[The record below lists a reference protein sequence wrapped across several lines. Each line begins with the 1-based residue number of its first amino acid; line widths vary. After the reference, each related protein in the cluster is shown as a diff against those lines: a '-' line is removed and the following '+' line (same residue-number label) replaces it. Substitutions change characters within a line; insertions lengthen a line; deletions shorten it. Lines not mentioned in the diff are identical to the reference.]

1 MAPQARSRK
10 MQDTPLVR
18 QAVFT
23 RSVSIPNLFSS
34 SHTWFTKKG
43 NSHSNNPGG
52 SIIQDNPAEEVSSL
66 FGMRPEK
73 GRWGLVTLGLII
85 NLCLGTVYSWSVFVH
100 PLTDYFT
107 TVLGQTVSVN
117 EVLLPY
123 SVILAVFAIT
133 MALTGRYVE
142 THGPRKITIIGCILT
157 GLGWLSASTVSS
169 LPTLSVMYGVVGGIG
184 IGIAYGA
191 TVAVAARWFPDQ
203 RGLAVGMTVLGV
215 GFSAFV
221 TANLAGALIAA
232 YGVMST
238 FRIFGIG
245 IILITVPLALPLT
258 FPPAGWRPAGWNS
271 PVTPEGQHVAC
282 ECSRSEMLRTP
293 AFYGLWTCYFI
304 GCFSGL
310 MAVSISNPVG
320 TEVVHIGT
328 GLATALVGFFAIFN
342 GSGRP
347 VFGVLTDRLS
357 PGTTAMITF
366 VLIAGASLLM
376 WQVPVVPAYII
387 AFSVLW
393 GCLGG
398 WLAIAP
404 TATADYFGTRDYPR
418 CYGVVFLA
426 FGAGAIA
433 GPQLAGFIRTTTA
446 DYLGVFPFVLVLA
459 IIGFF
464 IAFTLMKPPRPKT

>member
-1 MAPQARSRK
+1 M
-10 MQDTPLVR
+10 
-18 QAVFT
+18 
-23 RSVSIPNLFSS
+23 
-34 SHTWFTKKG
+34 
-43 NSHSNNPGG
+43 
-52 SIIQDNPAEEVSSL
+52 
-66 FGMRPEK
+66 
-73 GRWGLVTLGLII
+73 
-85 NLCLGTVYSWSVFVH
+85 
-100 PLTDYFT
+100 
-107 TVLGQTVSVN
+107 
-117 EVLLPY
+117 
-123 SVILAVFAIT
+123 
-133 MALTGRYVE
+133 
-142 THGPRKITIIGCILT
+142 
-157 GLGWLSASTVSS
+157 
-169 LPTLSVMYGVVGGIG
+169 LSVMYGVIGGIG

-191 TVAVAARWFPDQ
+191 TVAVAARWFPDR

-215 GFSAFV
+215 GFSAFI
-221 TANLAGALIAA
+221 TANLAGAFIAA
-232 YGVMST
+232 YGIMST

-258 FPPAGWRPAGWNS
+258 FPPSGWRPAGWN
-271 PVTPEGQHVAC
+271 PPLPQEGRRMPC
-282 ECSRSEMLRTP
+282 ECSRSAMLRTP
-293 AFYGLWTCYFI
+293 AFYGLWICYFI

-347 VFGVLTDRLS
+347 IFGVLTDRLN

-366 VLIAGASLLM
+366 VLIAAASLLM
-376 WQVPVVPAYII
+376 WKVPVVPVYII

-404 TATADYFGTRDYPR
+404 TATADYFGTGDYPR

-433 GPQLAGFIRTTTA
+433 GPQLAGFIRTATA
-446 DYLGVFPFVLVLA
+446 DYLGVFPCVLVLA
-459 IIGFF
+459 IVGFF
-464 IAFTLMKPPRPKT
+464 IAFALMKPPVPKT